1 MALYPLLKKGLS
13 GGRGKK
19 LAVVVASVSD
29 GDTIT
34 TGLASIDGAAVCCQ
48 ASTVL
53 AAGTDSAFLAEMR
66 SASGGVITINLIA
79 FQSTGPV
86 IEAYATDVNVCAV
99 AVGS

>member
-19 LAVVVASVSD
+19 LAVVVASVAD

-34 TGLASIDGAAVCCQ
+34 TGLTSIDGAAVCCQ
-48 ASTVL
+48 ASTAL
-53 AAGTDSAFLAEMR
+53 ADSSDSAFLAEVQ
-66 SASGGVITINLIA
+66 SVSGGVITINLIA
-79 FQSTGPV
+79 FQSKGPA
-86 IEAYATDVNVCAV
+86 IGAYATPVNVCAV